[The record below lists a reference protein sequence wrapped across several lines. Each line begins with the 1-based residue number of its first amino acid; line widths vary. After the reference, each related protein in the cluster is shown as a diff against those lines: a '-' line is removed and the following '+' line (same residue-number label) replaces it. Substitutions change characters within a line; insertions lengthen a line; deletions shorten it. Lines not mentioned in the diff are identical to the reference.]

1 MYTSSIVKV
10 HVLYMYVY
18 DEKLASLYFYL
29 LIVRRVL
36 HGMPRSA
43 FIASDASVG
52 TWITTSPLISSKT
65 LERSSGEQDFISWD
79 N

>member
-36 HGMPRSA
+36 HAYGMPRSQSA
-43 FIASDASVG
+43 RRGHDLVHFLFTARAGLSARF
-52 TWITTSPLISSKT
+52 TPT
-65 LERSSGEQDFISWD
+65 
-79 N
+79 